1 MTRARKL
8 TRGARPLAL
17 AFTIALALAAL
28 ASPSQHCTRCV
39 VPTGFVAVLMGAQ
52 LLVLRV
58 DPDRRRP
65 RRQHPHELE

>member
-28 ASPSQHCTRCV
+28 ASPRST
-39 VPTGFVAVLMGAQ
+39 A
-52 LLVLRV
+52 
-58 DPDRRRP
+58 PDA
-65 RRQHPHELE
+65 